1 MMMTIALRFIPTLL
15 QEAQILLKAQR
26 SRGAHFSAGNPAR
39 WAKSLLPLFVP
50 LFAGALRRAEDL
62 ATAMEARCYRG
73 GANRTRI
80 RSLRFSSHDYA
91 AGVVA
96 LGVLAGTMALRFL

>member
-15 QEAQILLKAQR
+15 QEAQVLLKAQR

-39 WAKSLLPLFVP
+39 WAKGLLPLFVP

-62 ATAMEARCYRG
+62 ATAMEP
-73 GANRTRI
+73 
-80 RSLRFSSHDYA
+80 A
-91 AGVVA
+91 ATGVAPTGPGSAAFA
-96 LGVLAGTMALRFL
+96 LAALTTQRWEWSWEFWPGQWS